1 MNIKKVKRMS
11 AGYNSLKAIAK
22 LKGFCNTHGE
32 KIIIP
37 EGYTVVTDGEVWN
50 IIKD

>member
-1 MNIKKVKRMS
+1 MKLKQVNKLQ

-22 LKGFCNTHGE
+22 LKGFCKTHGE
-32 KIIIP
+32 KIVIP
-37 EGYTVVTDGEVWN
+37 DGYTVVTDGELWN